1 MKLALELISVNRAS
15 AFQLDPSLTGAEAIA
30 LRALVAG
37 QTRQTR
43 VQRAPY
49 ELGDICA
56 HDETERDATRSFKPH
71 VFSAHPRKK

>member
-1 MKLALELISVNRAS
+1 MKLELKLISINRAS
-15 AFQLDPSLTGAEAIA
+15 AFQLEPSLIGPEAIV

-37 QTRQTR
+37 QTQQTR